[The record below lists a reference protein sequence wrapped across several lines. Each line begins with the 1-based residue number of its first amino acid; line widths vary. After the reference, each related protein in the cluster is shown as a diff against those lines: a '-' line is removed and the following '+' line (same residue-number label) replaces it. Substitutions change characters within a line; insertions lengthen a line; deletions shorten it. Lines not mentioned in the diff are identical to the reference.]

1 MPLHDAGQPLSEPSR
16 IDPPLID
23 IVMPYYGDVP
33 RMQSAVRSVLA
44 QSDPRWRLT
53 VIDDGQEP
61 GVPEW
66 FAGLGANDPR
76 IRYERN
82 ERNLGITANFQK
94 CLRAA
99 EAEFVTMIGCDDELL
114 PDYVTTVLTMYEAHP
129 EAAMAQ
135 PGVEVIDESGAVVAP
150 LADRMK
156 RGVFAPR
163 VRGVQIMEGER
174 LAVSLL
180 RGNWMYFPAIC
191 WRTKVI
197 QAFGFDVAFTVV
209 QDLNLTLAL
218 VRSGERLALSDHVSF
233 RYRRHLASQSS
244 AQAAD
249 GSRFCEERSFFL
261 AEADRMETMGWHRA
275 ARAGRHHLASRLHAA
290 TLTASAARRRDVAGM
305 RQLARFALLPA
316 EKRRE

>member
-1 MPLHDAGQPLSEPSR
+1 MAQHE
-16 IDPPLID
+16 PPLDPGPPPDTAPHID

-33 RMQSAVRSVLA
+33 MMQTAVRSVLA

-53 VIDDGQEP
+53 VIDDGREP

-66 FAGLGANDPR
+66 FADLSAREPR
-76 IRYERN
+76 VHYERN
-82 ERNLGITANFQK
+82 EQNLGITANFQK
-94 CLRAA
+94 CLSAA

-114 PDYVTTVLTMYEAHP
+114 PDYVTTVLRMYEAYP

-135 PGVEVIDESGAVVAP
+135 PAVEVIDESGTVVTP

-156 RGVFAPR
+156 RGMFAPR
-163 VRGVQIMEGER
+163 VKGVQTMEGEK
-174 LAVSLL
+174 LATSLL
-180 RGNWMYFPAIC
+180 RANWMYFPAIC

-197 QAFGFDVAFTVV
+197 QAIGFDPAFTVV

-244 AQAAD
+244 AQAVD
-249 GSRFCEERSFFL
+249 GTRFCEERRFFL
-261 AEADRMETMGWHRA
+261 AEADRMTTMGWHRA

-290 TLTASAARRRDVAGM
+290 TLTPSAARRRDGARL

-316 EKRRE
+316 GKRRQ

>member
-1 MPLHDAGQPLSEPSR
+1 MAQHDAGRPSSELPH
-16 IDPPLID
+16 ID

-33 RMQSAVRSVLA
+33 MMQNAVRSVLT

-66 FAGLGANDPR
+66 FAELRAQDPR
-76 IRYERN
+76 VRYERN
-82 ERNLGITANFQK
+82 ERNLGITGNFQK
-94 CLRAA
+94 CLHAA
-99 EAEFVTMIGCDDELL
+99 DAEFVTMIGCDDELL
-114 PDYVTTVLTMYEAHP
+114 PDYVTTVLAMYEAHP

-163 VRGVQIMEGER
+163 VKGVQIMEGED

-197 QAFGFDVAFTVV
+197 QAVGFDASFTVV

-218 VRSGERLALSDHVSF
+218 VRAGERLALSDHVSF
-233 RYRRHLASQSS
+233 RYRRHQASQSS
-244 AQAAD
+244 AQAVD
-249 GSRFCEERSFFL
+249 GSRFREERAFFL
-261 AEADRMETMGWHRA
+261 AEADRMETLGWTRA

-290 TLTASAARRRDVAGM
+290 TLTASAARRRDVAGLG
-305 RQLARFALLPA
+305 RLARFALLPN
-316 EKRRE
+316 EKRR